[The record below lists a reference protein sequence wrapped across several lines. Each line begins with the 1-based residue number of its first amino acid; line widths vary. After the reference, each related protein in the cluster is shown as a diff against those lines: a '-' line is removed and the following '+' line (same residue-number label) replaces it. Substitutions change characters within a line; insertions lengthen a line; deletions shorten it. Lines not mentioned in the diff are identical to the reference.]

1 MGPLLRYLRQR
12 SLSAGFLGNSKTWFR
27 IGVVVWSFHLLR
39 RLAGREPVTVYEAE
53 LEPGQTL
60 VISDLRPVE
69 AKGPGKS
76 VKLEG

>member
-1 MGPLLRYLRQR
+1 MFRYLRQR
-12 SLSAGFLGNSKTWFR
+12 SLAAGFLGESKVWFR
-27 IGVVVWSFHLLR
+27 IGVVVWSLHLLK
-39 RLAGREPVTVYEAE
+39 RLSARQSRAVYEAE

-60 VISDLRPVE
+60 VISDLRPLE

>member
-1 MGPLLRYLRQR
+1 VLRFLRQR
-12 SLSAGFLGNSKTWFR
+12 AITEGFLGDSKVWFR
-27 IGVVVWSFHLLR
+27 IGVVVWSIHVLK
-39 RLAGREPVTVYEAE
+39 RLSSRGVKTVYEAE

-60 VISDLRPVE
+60 VISDLRPLE